1 MEELLTDDEWNK
13 ISDDLHDARKTD
25 DSFGWEKARDE
36 ADGKYKHGGHGN
48 HGGGSGKL
56 SKQDKA
62 AAREARR
69 LEKKARKLER
79 GGPSFFRII
88 ARILIVIVL
97 ILAAGVGTLF
107 YLRYKGGKDLQNASV
122 QEDSGIP
129 DGVDAQEQDDG
140 SIMYKGKK
148 YWYNKNL
155 VTVLCMGIDKS
166 ASESSDQSIGENGQA
181 DAIFLTLIDT
191 ATGKMSIINISR
203 ESMADV
209 ELYNTAG
216 EYAGVENMQIC
227 LAYAYG
233 DGHESSCLNVARS
246 VSRLFNG
253 IPINAY
259 FAMDYTGVPTLNDDV
274 GGVSVQVLED
284 LSAKDPAL
292 TYGSWVTLK
301 GEQSVTYIR
310 SRDTALLESNN
321 TRMDRQKQ
329 YLTGFLQNAF
339 SGIKS
344 NPTLIPTLYS
354 DATDYMVTDISLADL
369 TYLASQVV
377 QHGYATPEMSSVPG
391 TVVQG
396 DVYAEYQVDKA
407 ALFDLIIKNFYVQTK
422 N

>member
-1 MEELLTDDEWNK
+1 
-13 ISDDLHDARKTD
+13 
-25 DSFGWEKARDE
+25 
-36 ADGKYKHGGHGN
+36 
-48 HGGGSGKL
+48 
-56 SKQDKA
+56 
-62 AAREARR
+62 
-69 LEKKARKLER
+69 
-79 GGPSFFRII
+79 
-88 ARILIVIVL
+88 
-97 ILAAGVGTLF
+97 
-107 YLRYKGGKDLQNASV
+107 
-122 QEDSGIP
+122 
-129 DGVDAQEQDDG
+129 
-140 SIMYKGKK
+140 
-148 YWYNKNL
+148 
-155 VTVLCMGIDKS
+155 
-166 ASESSDQSIGENGQA
+166 
-181 DAIFLTLIDT
+181 
-191 ATGKMSIINISR
+191 
-203 ESMADV
+203 MADV

-233 DGHESSCLNVARS
+233 DGHETSCLNVARS

-407 ALFDLIIKNFYVQTK
+407 ALFDLIIKNFYVQT
-422 N
+422 NN